1 MAQSKHGKRPK
12 KTKQGNSINTKR
24 SHKGGGPN
32 GSTQGK
38 YYKKRNRGQGKR
50 Q

>member
-1 MAQSKHGKRPK
+1 MSNTKEGNRVK
-12 KTKQGNSINTKR
+12 KTRSGNGINTKR

-38 YYKKRNRGQGKR
+38 HYKKRNRGQGS
-50 Q
+50 